1 MVSRYVKQEKIWEHG
16 AILEENKYHP
26 GDPWYNKAANM
37 HEATMLSMYLLW
49 FLKLVQFLLSLV
61 MYTLP
66 YSGTMANKIE
76 SSKNIIKPRINL
88 NHTIYI
94 HVLLENCT
102 IPDSAMII
110 LIILI
115 IVI

>member
-66 YSGTMANKIE
+66 LE
-76 SSKNIIKPRINL
+76 QWQIKLKVQKTLL
-88 NHTIYI
+88 NQG
-94 HVLLENCT
+94 
-102 IPDSAMII
+102 
-110 LIILI
+110 
-115 IVI
+115 